1 MPEAPAGLPF
11 LKWPGGKR
19 WLAPALTEMFDH
31 AANTTAYVEPFLGG
45 GAVFFAGRF
54 GGPRL
59 SDSNAD
65 LIATYR
71 AVRDDHEAVIRQLR
85 ALPTPTPTTYALV
98 ARRRPRTEATR
109 AARFLYLNRLAFNG
123 VWRVNGRGIFNVP
136 YGHRPPNDLVA
147 AERLRACAAALQGAS
162 LETCDYRDALSA
174 VHAGDLVY
182 CDPPYTVSHNNNGF
196 IRYNENLFSWADQR
210 ALAARAAEL
219 TELGAHVVV
228 SNAAHHDMLS
238 LYPSSAFHAFRII
251 RTSRVAGAVSH
262 RRPQAEML
270 FVSRHAIE
278 DRRRGAHLVRAAAPP
293 SASVQLLR

>member
-1 MPEAPAGLPF
+1 MPEAASGLPF

-19 WLAPALTEMFDH
+19 WLAPALVQMFDLSGK
-31 AANTTAYVEPFLGG
+31 TATYVEPFLGG

-54 GGPRL
+54 GRSRL
-59 SDSNAD
+59 SDSNAE
-65 LIATYR
+65 LIATFR
-71 AVRDDHEAVIRQLR
+71 AVRDDHEAVIKQLR
-85 ALPTPTPTTYALV
+85 ALPAPSPETYALL
-98 ARRRPRTEATR
+98 AKRRPRTEATR

-123 VWRVNGRGIFNVP
+123 VWRVNARGEFNVP

-147 AERLRACAAALQGAS
+147 ATRLRACGAALRDAS
-162 LETCDYRDALSA
+162 LQTCDYLEALHR
-174 VHAGDLVY
+174 VRAGDVVY

-219 TELGAHVVV
+219 TDLGVHVAV
-228 SNAAHHDMLS
+228 SNAAHHDVLR
-238 LYPSSAFHAFRII
+238 LYPSHAFHAFRVV

-270 FVSRHAIE
+270 FVSRHAIK
-278 DRRRGAHLVRAAAPP
+278 DRRRGVRLVRAAAPP
-293 SASVQLLR
+293 SATVQLLR